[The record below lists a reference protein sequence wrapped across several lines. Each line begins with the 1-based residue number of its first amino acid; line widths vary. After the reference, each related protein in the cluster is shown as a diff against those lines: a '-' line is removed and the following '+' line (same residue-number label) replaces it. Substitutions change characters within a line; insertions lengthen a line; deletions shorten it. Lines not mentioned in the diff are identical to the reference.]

1 MALVDIS
8 TATFDVLKELG
19 LGKAVDML
27 KAQDAFKQL
36 NFDSRDVVILNY
48 ESGIL
53 TIGVFNSV
61 WHQEMESIKNAL
73 IEKLNVLSTDIKFK
87 RIIIKEIAY
96 DWCNT

>member
-1 MALVDIS
+1 MALVDLS
-8 TATFDVLKELG
+8 TATFDLLRELG
-19 LGKAVDML
+19 LEKAIDIL
-27 KAQDAFKQL
+27 KAQDVFKQL
-36 NFDSRDVVILNY
+36 NFNSSDVVVVNC
-48 ESGIL
+48 ESGVL

-87 RIIIKEIAY
+87 GIIIKEIAY